1 MEKKL
6 MRDYTQL
13 NGLALAY
20 VGDAIYEIYIR
31 DYLVGLGQTK
41 PNILHRMA
49 TNYVSAKAQA
59 FLVQEML
66 ASNILAE
73 TEIMMYKR
81 GRNAKSHT
89 SAKNAD
95 ITTYRISTGFEALMG
110 YLHLTKQ
117 TERLEELIYW
127 CIKRIGENNEK

>member
-1 MEKKL
+1 

-31 DYLVGLGQTK
+31 DYLVEQGQTK
-41 PNILHRMA
+41 PNTLHRMA
-49 TNYVSAKAQA
+49 THYVSAKAQA
-59 FLVQEML
+59 FLIQAML
-66 ASNILAE
+66 EEKLLNE
-73 TEIMMYKR
+73 TEETMYKR
-81 GRNAKSHT
+81 GRNTKSHT

-95 ITTYRISTGFEALMG
+95 ITTYRIATGFESLMG

-117 TERLEELIYW
+117 TERLEELIDW
-127 CIKRIGENNEK
+127 CIKKVGEKDA